1 MTTETKKS
9 VPIIK
14 KTEKLKAIS
23 KAISKVITKENP
35 IAKVIE
41 QPKEIP
47 IVKKESVILQPKTT
61 AIVKKE
67 SVILQPKTTS
77 IVNKE
82 SVILQPKATSIVNK
96 ENVSEEA
103 NVASDVSEETNVDS
117 DETNTTS
124 NLLTQVSEIGLGSV
138 SKILSEKFD
147 TGTNTSLMNKI
158 NNMKGTVTG
167 GKVSILNKLFIV
179 LLGII
184 IIAVSSSGYYVKK
197 HCGDKNI
204 TINSSMVEFFMGFG
218 TGLLFYVIF
227 DTLKIVSVPIII
239 ILGLF
244 LSVIGGMYINIYNRM
259 NTECTEN
266 SMAPELSI
274 GILGCGIGIITF
286 ALLYTIL
293 NFLKNP
299 VTRIRIVALITCTF
313 LIIIPSIIINMINKC
328 SAYDDSVDQKTI
340 SSHKTAQI
348 VSLVLSLLAFVGICV
363 SFYFIPPV

>member
-1 MTTETKKS
+1 MTTETKNS

-35 IAKVIE
+35 IAKIIE
-41 QPKEIP
+41 PPKA
-47 IVKKESVILQPKTT
+47 T

-67 SVILQPKTTS
+67 SVILQPKETS
-77 IVNKE
+77 IVKKE

-96 ENVSEEA
+96 ESVSEEANVASDVSEEA

-124 NLLTQVSEIGLGSV
+124 NLLSQVSEIGLGSV

>member
-1 MTTETKKS
+1 MTTETKNS

-35 IAKVIE
+35 IAKIIE
-41 QPKEIP
+41 PPKA
-47 IVKKESVILQPKTT
+47 T

-67 SVILQPKTTS
+67 SVILQPKA
-77 IVNKE
+77 
-82 SVILQPKATSIVNK
+82 PSIVNK

-103 NVASDVSEETNVDS
+103 NVASDVSEEANATTDVSEETNVDS

-124 NLLTQVSEIGLGSV
+124 NLLSQVSEIGLGSV